1 MEINRT
7 MNLYEITIS
16 AGKTIKV
23 NLDPDD
29 AYIKGVSG
37 KKLKTY
43 PRIACSWYND
53 DIIGVLFNFG
63 LNKTNDWFNNN
74 KDIILDYLN
83 RFVSLS
89 DYDYQI
95 RNMLFRL
102 ILKELFSNG
111 SFNEWRLI
119 VNLLKEA
126 KKDSFKL
133 SILEKMAGKDWCL
146 DEFKKYYELYT
157 TVLVDY
163 YTSDIVATFENVEWR
178 GRYERFILYTKKYK
192 AFREGIK
199 HIYANK
205 QKSGQIYE
213 MLTNKLSELCEGLT
227 YEEASHLIGVF
238 IRNNYNVSERIRDL
252 VDKVDSCEYLIKELD
267 ITYKLT
273 NIDNDVQFLK
283 TKWEKEKTA
292 IENARFA
299 KNQSDPCLPFEDDN
313 YRIYIPTSRDDL
325 AKIGKTFSNCANGW
339 EWDTRLRDGRYWLVV
354 VVDKATNEMKV
365 CVDIYRRD
373 KDIGQYLLPY
383 NHNVEPNSPLRAFGE
398 KYQHHLTTFKAE

>member
-29 AYIKGVSG
+29 TYIKGVSG

-43 PRIACSWYND
+43 PRIACSWYNS
-53 DIIGVLFNFG
+53 DIVGVLFNFG
-63 LNKTNDWFNNN
+63 LNKMGDWFNNN
-74 KDIILDYLN
+74 RDIVLDYLN

-102 ILKELFSNG
+102 IVKELFSNG
-111 SFNEWRLI
+111 DFNEWRFI
-119 VNLLKEA
+119 VNVLKEA
-126 KKDSFKL
+126 KKDSIKL
-133 SILEKMAGKDWCL
+133 SALKKMAYANYCF
-146 DEFKKYYELYT
+146 DEFKKNYELYT
-157 TVLVDY
+157 TVLTTY
-163 YTSDIVATFENVEWR
+163 YTSDIVATFEGVNWC
-178 GRYERFILYTKKYK
+178 GRYESFILYTKKYK

-199 HIYANK
+199 HIYANE
-205 QKSGQIYE
+205 QKSDKIYKT
-213 MLTNKLSELCEGLT
+213 LANKFSELCEGLT
-227 YEEASHLIGVF
+227 YEEASRLTGISIHWGYDISK
-238 IRNNYNVSERIRDL
+238 YIRDL
-252 VDKVDSCEYLIKELD
+252 VDKVNSCEYFIKELG

-273 NIDNDVQFLK
+273 NIDNDVQFLE
-283 TKWEKEKTA
+283 TKWKKEKTA

-313 YRIYIPTSRDDL
+313 YRIYIPTTRDDL
-325 AKIGKTFSNCANGW
+325 AKIGKIFSNCANGW
-339 EWDTRLRDGRYWLVV
+339 EWDNRLHDGRYWLVV
-354 VVDKATNEMKV
+354 VVDKATNKMTV
-365 CVDIYRRD
+365 CVDIYCSD
-373 KDIGQYLLPY
+373 KNISQYLLPY
-383 NHNVEPNSPLRAFGE
+383 NHYVEHNLLLMFKK

>member
-1 MEINRT
+1 
-7 MNLYEITIS
+7 
-16 AGKTIKV
+16 
-23 NLDPDD
+23 
-29 AYIKGVSG
+29 
-37 KKLKTY
+37 
-43 PRIACSWYND
+43 
-53 DIIGVLFNFG
+53 
-63 LNKTNDWFNNN
+63 
-74 KDIILDYLN
+74 
-83 RFVSLS
+83 
-89 DYDYQI
+89 
-95 RNMLFRL
+95 
-102 ILKELFSNG
+102 
-111 SFNEWRLI
+111 
-119 VNLLKEA
+119 
-126 KKDSFKL
+126 
-133 SILEKMAGKDWCL
+133 
-146 DEFKKYYELYT
+146 
-157 TVLVDY
+157 
-163 YTSDIVATFENVEWR
+163 
-178 GRYERFILYTKKYK
+178 
-192 AFREGIK
+192 

-252 VDKVDSCEYLIKELD
+252 VDKVDSCEYLIKELG

-383 NHNVEPNSPLRAFGE
+383 NHNVEPNSSLRAFGE

>member
-16 AGKTIKV
+16 TGKTIKV

-29 AYIKGVSG
+29 TYIKGVSG

-43 PRIACSWYND
+43 PRTGWSWYNA
-53 DIIGVLFNFG
+53 DIVGVLFNFG

-95 RNMLFRL
+95 RNMFFRL
-102 ILKELFSNG
+102 VQSELFSSG

-133 SILEKMAGKDWCL
+133 SVLKKMVGKDWCL

-163 YTSDIVATFENVEWR
+163 YTSDIVATFEDMNWA
-178 GRYERFILYTKKYK
+178 GRYESFILYTKKHK

-205 QKSGQIYE
+205 QKSDKIYE
-213 MLTNKLSELCEGLT
+213 TLADKFSELCEGLT
-227 YEEASHLIGVF
+227 DEEASRLTGIS
-238 IRNNYNVSERIRDL
+238 IRCCYDVSRRIRDL
-252 VDKVDSCEYLIKELD
+252 VDKVDSCEYLIKELG

-273 NIDNDVQFLK
+273 NIDNDVQFLNA
-283 TKWEKEKTA
+283 KWKKEKTA

-299 KNQSDPCLPFEDDN
+299 KNQSNPCLPFEDDN
-313 YRIYIPTSRDDL
+313 YRIYIPTTRDDL

-339 EWDTRLRDGRYWLVV
+339 EWDNRLRDGRYWLVV

-365 CVDIYRRD
+365 CVDIYCRD

-383 NHNVEPNSPLRAFGE
+383 NHYVEYNNPLQAFRE